1 MTPVSRIRRLVW
13 LLVGLVVAAVV
24 APLVIL
30 LGAYFQQRTAVEA
43 IRERGGFIIFRSAA
57 NDELLPDVVSVDLS
71 LATVDAELV
80 QTLRQFKSIE
90 RVTLDGAKL
99 RPDDFAPL
107 NKLATLQNLSLART
121 NITDAGV
128 SQLPLELTNLSLN
141 GTAITDQ
148 SMSHIAAMQRLT
160 HLDIA
165 NTQISPKGLLLL
177 EPLRSLKT
185 LRIDDSCI
193 TAESVNVLRT
203 MQPENIEVET
213 ANDGGRKAFE
223 LLSGWDGSSIFGRSR
238 DGHLMWEVGSPWAN
252 SLAGVV
258 EAVVDE
264 VGLNASQTSQLAEIL
279 GSRATIDGW
288 GPMVRHPLA
297 SPSPFAIY
305 RRQDQSK
312 VISSTDEFVRELQKK
327 SLEVDP
333 TAVRQFAREKFTARD
348 LPKLL
353 DVMRATENSQQSCV
367 YHYGPI
373 LLVLYG
379 IDQPE
384 VQAELDRL
392 LVHEDGLI
400 RLNTISAFANGGASH
415 FYSRE
420 EWTANEA
427 ADVFAFPRLL
437 RMCQEP
443 NESVGVRDDV
453 RKVLTEIAMRR
464 PEYAAEVL
472 SVLVDLLDKD
482 GYWHA
487 SDQDVAKSRQI
498 ARVDILRLAELAPD
512 VAIAAVPKIREMLG
526 ELDKQVA
533 AATAPAV
540 SNADPNRQGVR
551 LLRTSVLEAL
561 SATARHDPKL
571 AHEIAMEYLRRL
583 EQGQPAGPFDILLS
597 AETPEATRK
606 VILALLETEDAPE
619 QLASLAKAIRDWRVA
634 KTATNSGN
642 D

>member
-1 MTPVSRIRRLVW
+1 MTPVSRIRRLLW
-13 LLVGLVVAAVV
+13 LLVWLVVAAVV

-57 NDELLPDVVSVDLS
+57 NDGLLPDVVSVDLS

-99 RPDDFAPL
+99 RPEDFAPL
-107 NKLATLQNLSLART
+107 NKLVTLQNLSLART

-148 SMSHIAAMQRLT
+148 SMSHVAAMQRLT

-165 NTQISPKGLLLL
+165 NTQISPKGLRQL
-177 EPLRSLKT
+177 EPLRSLKK
-185 LRIDDSCI
+185 LRIDDSCV
-193 TAESVNVLRT
+193 TAEIVEFLRT
-203 MQPENIEVET
+203 VQPENIEVEMT
-213 ANDGGRKAFE
+213 GNGGRKAFE
-223 LLSGWDGSSIFGRSR
+223 LLTDWDGARISGRSR
-238 DGHLMWEVGSPWAN
+238 GGHLMWEVDSPWTH

-258 EAVVDE
+258 EAVVE
-264 VGLNASQTSQLAEIL
+264 EIGLDPPQTAQLVEIL
-279 GSRATIDGW
+279 GSHAPIDGW
-288 GPMVRHPLA
+288 GPMVRHPLV
-297 SPSPFAIY
+297 SPSAFAFTLFPERAKEIA
-305 RRQDQSK
+305 SF
-312 VISSTDEFVRELQKK
+312 DEFIRELQKEWK
-327 SLEVDP
+327 DVDHD
-333 TAVRQFAREKFTARD
+333 AVRQFAREKFIACD

-353 DVMRATENSQQSCV
+353 DLLRTTENSKQSYA

-373 LLVLYG
+373 LLVLHG

-384 VQAELDRL
+384 VQTELDRL
-392 LVHEDGLI
+392 LAHDDGFV
-400 RLNTISAFANGGASH
+400 RLNTVSAFGYGGASL

-420 EWTANEA
+420 EWTPNEA
-427 ADVFAFPRLL
+427 ADAFAFPRLL
-437 RMCQEP
+437 RIVQNHE
-443 NESVGVRDDV
+443 EYEGIRDDS
-453 RKVLTEIAMRR
+453 RMVLTEIALRR

-472 SVLVDLLDKD
+472 SALVDLLDKN

-487 SDQDVAKSRQI
+487 SHQDVAKSRQI

-512 VAIAAVPKIREMLG
+512 AAIAAVPKIREMLG
-526 ELDKQVA
+526 ELDKQVSDA
-533 AATAPAV
+533 PPPAV

-561 SATARHDPKL
+561 SAMARHDPKL
-571 AHEIAMEYLRRL
+571 AHEVAVEYLRRL

-619 QLASLAKAIRDWRVA
+619 QLASLAKTIRDWRVA
-634 KTATNSGN
+634 ETATNSRN